1 MVCFL
6 IVSTSG
12 YFLLGEATV
21 PTLRVRGPV
30 SILPQL
36 FNSPFSKLNSKVLI
50 KSERPN
56 HQISRWVRCPS
67 LQCSA
72 EQGFL

>member
-12 YFLLGEATV
+12 HFLLREATV

-36 FNSPFSKLNSKVLI
+36 FNSPFSKLNSKALI
-50 KSERPN
+50 KSEPPA
-56 HQISRWVRCPS
+56 HPTSR
-67 LQCSA
+67 
-72 EQGFL
+72 